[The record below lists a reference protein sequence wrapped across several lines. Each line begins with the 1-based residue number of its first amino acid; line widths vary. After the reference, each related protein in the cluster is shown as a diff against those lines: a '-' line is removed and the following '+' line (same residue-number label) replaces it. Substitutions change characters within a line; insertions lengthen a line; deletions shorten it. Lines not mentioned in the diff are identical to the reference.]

1 MGEFPFKGRLAV
13 LATMHRKEQAIA
25 PVLEE
30 MLGLRVEV
38 ARGLDTDRFGT
49 FTREV
54 PRPGTQ
60 LATVR
65 LKAQAALAAVPEAD
79 FGLAS
84 EGSFGP
90 HPWLPWVAGGR
101 ELIVLM
107 DRDGGF
113 ELVGADLTAETNW
126 GSRLVNSVAD
136 AVVFTQDIGF
146 PSHAVVVI
154 GVHKGEPDV
163 SKGVYKGLMTT
174 EDLEAA
180 VRIVLEQH
188 GAAHVESDM
197 RAHVNPTRLQAIERA
212 TRDLVRLA
220 LSGCPHCGR
229 PGFDVV
235 ERREGLPCGACG
247 LPTRRV
253 RLEIVGCVGCGF
265 RQERFPA
272 TGQTPASP
280 GECDACN
287 P

>member
-1 MGEFPFKGRLAV
+1 MGEFPFRGRLAV

-30 MLGLRVEV
+30 MIGLRVEV
-38 ARGLDTDRFGT
+38 PPGLDTDRFGT

-60 LATVR
+60 LATAR

-107 DRDGGF
+107 DRAGGF
-113 ELVGADLTAETNW
+113 ELIGADLTAETNW
-126 GSRLVNSVAD
+126 GSRLVSSVAD
-136 AVVFTQDIGF
+136 ALAFAQSVGF
-146 PSHAVVVI
+146 PSHAVVVM
-154 GVHKGEPDV
+154 GVRNGEPDV
-163 SKGVYKGLMTT
+163 SNGVYKGLMTT
-174 EDLEAA
+174 EELEVA
-180 VRIVLEQH
+180 VRVVLEQQ

-197 RAHVNPTRLQAIERA
+197 RAHVNPTRMQAIGRA
-212 TRDLVRLA
+212 AQDLVRLA
-220 LSGCPHCGR
+220 LSGCPRCGR

-235 ERREGLPCGACG
+235 ERREGLPCGVCG
-247 LPTRRV
+247 LPTRRI

-280 GECDACN
+280 GECDFCN

>member
-1 MGEFPFKGRLAV
+1 M

-30 MLGLRVEV
+30 ALGLRIEV
-38 ARGLDTDRFGT
+38 AHGLDTDRFGT

-60 LATVR
+60 RETAR

-79 FGLAS
+79 YGLAS

-90 HPWLPWVAGGR
+90 HPWLPWIGGGR

-113 ELVGADLTAETNW
+113 ELVGADLTAETNC
-126 GSRLVNSVAD
+126 GSRLVSSVAD
-136 AVVFTQDIGF
+136 ALAFAQSVGF
-146 PSHAVVVI
+146 PSHAIVVI
-154 GVHKGEPDV
+154 GVQNGEPDV
-163 SKGVYKGLMTT
+163 SKEVYKGLMTS
-174 EDLEAA
+174 EELENA
-180 VRIVLEQH
+180 VRVVLEQH

-212 TRDLVRLA
+212 ARDLARLA
-220 LSGCPHCGR
+220 RRGCPRCER

-235 ERREGLPCGACG
+235 ERLRGLPCGACG
-247 LPTRRV
+247 MPTRRV
-253 RLEIVGCVGCGF
+253 RLEIVSCTGCGF
-265 RQERFPA
+265 REERVPA
-272 TGQTPASP
+272 TGQAPASP
-280 GECDACN
+280 AECDLCN

>member
-1 MGEFPFKGRLAV
+1 MTESWFRGRRAV

-30 MLGLRVEV
+30 APGLRIEV
-38 ARGLDTDRFGT
+38 AHGLDTDRFGT

-60 LATVR
+60 RETAR

-79 FGLAS
+79 YGLAS

-90 HPWLPWVAGGR
+90 HPWLPWIGGGR

-113 ELVGADLTAETNW
+113 ELVGADLTAETNC
-126 GSRLVNSVAD
+126 GSRLVSSVAD
-136 AVVFTQDIGF
+136 ALAFAQSVGF
-146 PSHAVVVI
+146 PSHAIVVI
-154 GVHKGEPDV
+154 GVRNGEPDV
-163 SKGVYKGLMTT
+163 SKGVYKGLMTA
-174 EDLEAA
+174 EELENA
-180 VRIVLEQH
+180 VRVVLEQH

-197 RAHVNPTRLQAIERA
+197 RAHVNPTRMAAIGRA
-212 TRDLVRLA
+212 TRDLARLA
-220 LSGCPHCGR
+220 LSGCPRCER

-235 ERREGLPCGACG
+235 ERREGLPCAECG
-247 LPTRRV
+247 MPTRRI
-253 RLEIVGCVGCGF
+253 RMEIVGCLGCGF
-265 RQERFPA
+265 REERAPA
-272 TGQTPASP
+272 TGQTLASP
-280 GECDACN
+280 AECDLCN

>member
-30 MLGLRVEV
+30 MLGLRVKV

-136 AVVFTQDIGF
+136 AVAFTQDIGF

-265 RQERFPA
+265 RQ
-272 TGQTPASP
+272 
-280 GECDACN
+280 
-287 P
+287 